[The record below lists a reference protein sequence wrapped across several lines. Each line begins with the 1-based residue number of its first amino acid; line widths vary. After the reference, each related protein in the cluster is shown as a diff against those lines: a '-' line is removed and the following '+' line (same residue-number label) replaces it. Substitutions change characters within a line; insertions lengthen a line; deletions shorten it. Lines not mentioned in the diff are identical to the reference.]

1 MSENHNEIAN
11 IVLEIVAWCTDAKK
25 KNQLQQDAIY
35 IQNAITV
42 F

>member
-25 KNQLQQDAIY
+25 NQLQQDAIY
-35 IQNAITV
+35 IQNAIMV